1 MLVVKYGVEGGGW
14 RTRPIWGS
22 HGCSLWKGIMAGWE
36 AFSTTNQFDMG
47 KGDKVWS
54 WQDKWCGDRLLKEV
68 FPLLFECSRDRDEYI
83 NSLYA

>member
-22 HGCSLWKGIMAGWE
+22 HGCSLWKGIMAGWV
-36 AFSTTNQFDMG
+36 AFSTYIQFDVG

-54 WQDKWCGDRLLKEV
+54 WQDKWCGDRLLTEV